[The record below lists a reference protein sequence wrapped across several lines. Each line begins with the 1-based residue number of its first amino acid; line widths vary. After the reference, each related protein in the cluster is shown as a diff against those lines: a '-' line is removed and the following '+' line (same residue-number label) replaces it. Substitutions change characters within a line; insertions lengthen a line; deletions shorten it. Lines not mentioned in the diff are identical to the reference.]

1 MRKITG
7 GINPTGG
14 WQTDTDSSSTT
25 VKMSA
30 TASRRARCRYWPLRR
45 IARTYGLQDKSLQIW
60 RAASPQR
67 YFDRITE
74 PVLVHHGTQEDTR
87 PIRWSEATVKA
98 LYAADKDVTL
108 VT

>member
-1 MRKITG
+1 V
-7 GINPTGG
+7 
-14 WQTDTDSSSTT
+14 SSL
-25 VKMSA
+25 A
-30 TASRRARCRYWPLRR
+30 ADNWNQFYRPHRW

-74 PVLVHHGTQEDTR
+74 PVLVHHGTQEDTC

-98 LYAADKDVTL
+98 LWAADKAVTL
-108 VT
+108 VKYRGEGHI

>member
-1 MRKITG
+1 V
-7 GINPTGG
+7 
-14 WQTDTDSSSTT
+14 SSL
-25 VKMSA
+25 A
-30 TASRRARCRYWPLRR
+30 ADNWNQFYRPQPPDCADLRTA
-45 IARTYGLQDKSLQIW
+45 GKSLQVW

-74 PVLVHHGTQEDTR
+74 PVLVHHGTQEDTC

-108 VT
+108 VK